1 MDASTAGRPPT
12 DAAPTPVSAAGATA
26 HRQATLTR
34 NGRTIGMVWQR
45 ELIRLRRTPT
55 RIITGLAQPIIFLFI
70 MGAGLGQLIQQGVP
84 GGFDY
89 QQFLFPGILSM
100 SIITSALFS
109 AVSIVW
115 DREFGFM
122 REMLVAPVSRTSIVL
137 GKALG
142 GGTVAVVQGLILIVA
157 APIVGVDLT
166 VGRLFLLVVSLLLLA
181 YAMTAFGM
189 VMATRIERMESFQMV
204 MTLVMQPMIFLSG
217 AVFPLQN
224 LPTWLSVIT
233 HLNPAT
239 YAVDLV
245 RRSVLP
251 DAPGVEIAGWVVP
264 MWAEALLVLAIGTAL
279 LALAVRLFSK
289 TD

>member
-12 DAAPTPVSAAGATA
+12 DAAPTPVSAGGAAA

-70 MGAGLGQLIQQGVP
+70 MGAGLGQLIQQDVP

>member
-1 MDASTAGRPPT
+1 MAAT
-12 DAAPTPVSAAGATA
+12 DTLPTPASGANATSR
-26 HRQATLTR
+26 RQATLTR

-70 MGAGLGQLIQQGVP
+70 MGSGLGGLIEGGVP

-89 QQFLFPGILSM
+89 EEFLFPGILSM

-142 GGTVAVVQGLILIVA
+142 GGTVAVVQGLVLIAA
-157 APIVGVDLT
+157 APLVGVDLT
-166 VGRLFLLVVSLLLLA
+166 VGRVLLLIVALLLLA

-189 VMATRIERMESFQMV
+189 VLATRIERMESFQMV

-217 AVFPLQN
+217 AVFPLQD
-224 LPTWLSVIT
+224 LPGWLSVIT

-245 RRSVLP
+245 RRAVLN
-251 DAPGVEIAGWVVP
+251 DAPGVEIGGTVVP
-264 MWAEALLVLAIGTAL
+264 MWAEAALVLGIGTGL
-279 LALAVRLFSK
+279 LALAVRLFHK

>member
-1 MDASTAGRPPT
+1 MATPSPT
-12 DAAPTPVSAAGATA
+12 DAVASPAPAPDAATR
-26 HRQATLTR
+26 RQATVTR

-55 RIITGLAQPIIFLFI
+55 RIVTGLAQPIIFLFI
-70 MGAGLGQLIQQGVP
+70 LGAGLGSLIQQGP
-84 GGFDY
+84 GGLDY
-89 QQFLFPGILSM
+89 QEFLFPGILSM

-142 GGTVAVVQGLILIVA
+142 GGTVAVVQGLILVVA

-166 VGRLFLLVVSLLLLA
+166 VGRLLLLIVSLLLLA
-181 YAMTAFGM
+181 FAMTAFGI
-189 VMATRIERMESFQMV
+189 VLATRIERMESFQMV
-204 MTLVMQPMIFLSG
+204 MTLVLQPMIFLSG

-224 LPTWLSVIT
+224 LPTWLAVIT

-251 DAPGVEIAGWVVP
+251 DVPGVEIAGWVVP
-264 MWAEALLVLAIGTAL
+264 MWAEAALVLSIGTGL
-279 LALAVRLFSK
+279 LALAVRLFNR

>member
-1 MDASTAGRPPT
+1 MAATDTRPTPPT
-12 DAAPTPVSAAGATA
+12 ASSDATA
-26 HRQATLTR
+26 RRQATLTR

-45 ELIRLRRTPT
+45 ELIRLGRTPT

-70 MGAGLGQLIQQGVP
+70 MGAGLGRLIGEGVP
-84 GGFDY
+84 GGLDY
-89 QQFLFPGILSM
+89 EEFLFPGILSM
-100 SIITSALFS
+100 SIITSSLFS

-142 GGTVAVVQGLILIVA
+142 GGTVAVVQGLILVAA

-166 VGRLFLLVVSLLLLA
+166 VGRVVLLVLALLLLA

-189 VMATRIERMESFQMV
+189 VLATRIERMESFQMV

-224 LPTWLSVIT
+224 LPAWLSVIT

-245 RRSVLP
+245 RRAVLP
-251 DAPGVEIAGWVVP
+251 DAPGVEIGGSVVP
-264 MWAEALLVLAIGTAL
+264 MWAEAALVLAIGTAL
-279 LALAVRLFSK
+279 LALAVRLFHK
-289 TD
+289 TE

>member
-12 DAAPTPVSAAGATA
+12 DAAPTPVSAAGAPA

-251 DAPGVEIAGWVVP
+251 DAPGVEIAGWEVP